1 MIARRESLTQ
11 ALGEVEKRALTGVS
25 TVVVSRQWWDGLSS
39 NEQDEYRGRAARA
52 DVELRVDEAISRHF
66 VEIRGKED
74 GPLSTE
80 SPM

>member
-25 TVVVSRQWWDGLSS
+25 TVVVSRQWWDGLSP

-80 SPM
+80 SPR